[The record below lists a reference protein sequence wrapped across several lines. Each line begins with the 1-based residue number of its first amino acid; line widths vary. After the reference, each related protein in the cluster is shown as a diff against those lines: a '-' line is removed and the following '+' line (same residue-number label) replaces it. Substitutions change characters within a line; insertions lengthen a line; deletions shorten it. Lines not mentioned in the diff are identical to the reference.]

1 MKNEYI
7 DGNNTVYQDDCD
19 FFEYMYN
26 TKKANCKCKVK
37 PSSSSFFYMKINTT
51 KL

>member
-19 FFEYMYN
+19 FFEYMYIL
-26 TKKANCKCKVK
+26 
-37 PSSSSFFYMKINTT
+37 SFFDN
-51 KL
+51 